1 MTFIFFKQLRV
12 IIEHVF
18 LNVRVCHPRSSP
30 QHQPGPPARS
40 GLGFGFGLNNHKV
53 GFDVKHGVPPKQFGR
68 VGFTKGRFPPGHGPH
83 GNRERTQFEVNYGPQ
98 NGWGWD
104 AFIEHEKHRLKYEIL
119 KLKAKK
125 KIAVLQNKV
134 ELKKLFSMLLQK
146 KIQALEWW

>member
-1 MTFIFFKQLRV
+1 MCRL
-12 IIEHVF
+12 HSYPPPPHG
-18 LNVRVCHPRSSP
+18 HPPRT
-30 QHQPGPPARS
+30 
-40 GLGFGFGLNNHKV
+40 GLGFGVGVNGHNLGVDLKHDIPKKQYGRIGVHK
-53 GFDVKHGVPPKQFGR
+53 GFYPHKERHDAHFHVSSGW
-68 VGFTKGRFPPGHGPH
+68 GHD
-83 GNRERTQFEVNYGPQ
+83 